1 MQDEKNALIE
11 AVTEST
17 TDVSKKLKV
26 RGPDHFSLFSLY
38 YEGGGKLPQSLEG
51 SKWTSR
57 QEAERAA
64 EAYHRGQ

>member
-17 TDVSKKLKV
+17 TVASKLKV
-26 RGPDHFSLFSLY
+26 RGPDHFAMYSLY
-38 YEGGGKLPQSLEG
+38 YEEGGKMPGSLDG
-51 SKWTSR
+51 AKWTSR
-57 QEAERAA
+57 EEAERAA

>member
-17 TDVSKKLKV
+17 TAVSKKLKV
-26 RGPDHFSLFSLY
+26 RGPDHFAMYSLY
-38 YEGGGKLPQSLEG
+38 YEEGGRIPESLEG
-51 SKWTSR
+51 AKWTSR
-57 QEAERAA
+57 EEAERAA